1 MNIIRLSLLIDS
13 THIAIAGTRPG
24 KVYLFYIRHQIVTRS
39 RHNAEQ
45 HREHDELNLWL
56 ILLCYGHR
64 RPSHIPGFLDCARR
78 CYTHD
83 YSSFTLCT
91 PVLVLVH
98 EQPYCAG
105 AHLFQPRQSAW
116 AWYGVLTLVKQ
127 TGLWGSNILGHRTDC
142 LVRVRPEY
150 QLLGK

>member
-1 MNIIRLSLLIDS
+1 MGVPLAC
-13 THIAIAGTRPG
+13 THIAIAGTKPG
-24 KVYLFYIRHQIVTRS
+24 QGDLFYIRHQIVTWS

-56 ILLCYGHR
+56 TLLCFVIDG
-64 RPSHIPGFLDCARR
+64 PLTFLGFLDCARR

-83 YSSFTLCT
+83 YTSFTLCT

-98 EQPYCAG
+98 EQPYCAE
-105 AHLFQPRQSAW
+105 AHLFQPCQGAW
-116 AWYGVLTLVKQ
+116 AWCGVLTLVKQ
-127 TGLWGSNILGHRTDC
+127 TGLWGTNILGHRTDC
-142 LVRVRPEY
+142 LVRVHPEY